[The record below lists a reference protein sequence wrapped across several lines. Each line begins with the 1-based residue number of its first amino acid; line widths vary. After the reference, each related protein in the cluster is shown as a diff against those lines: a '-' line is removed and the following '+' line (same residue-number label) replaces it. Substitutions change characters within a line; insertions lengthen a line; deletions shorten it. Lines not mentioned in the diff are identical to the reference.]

1 MRFLLVPGNN
11 SLSHLAKCL
20 ALESSLTSRG
30 HRVVVA
36 VSRRRAGFVEE
47 RGVDYRILPDIQES
61 DESGFPTTA
70 WFNRPKRIAECI
82 SAEVDLMKEIR
93 PDRVLG
99 VFRFTL
105 KASARL
111 AGVPFDS
118 LTCGCMLSR
127 FPEVLGFAPGEA
139 GSELQRY
146 YLDSFYRYAGAK
158 TSLALRSFGLPA
170 IGDIRSMLEGDRTF
184 LWDFPEF
191 APLPDRSSA
200 THVGP
205 VIWNGWPDGG
215 PDPDRFSAGRRP
227 LAVVTFGTCVMSVE
241 IASRIM
247 RILLDLGFEVLLA
260 AGGQDELMKAMADEP
275 FVTTRR
281 FAPLRSL
288 FPHASLTVCHG
299 GQLTIFEALSHRVP
313 VLIMPF
319 QPEQAHN
326 AVCLKRLG
334 CGDQLV
340 PAQPFRGNPEV
351 YLEAFRRMDDREIK
365 SVIRGLTEDPRT
377 GERLAA
383 TRDVLGKYDGTAT
396 LTSLV
401 ETDRA

>member
-11 SLSHLAKCL
+11 SLSHIAKCL

-36 VSRRRAGFVEE
+36 VSRKRAGFMEG
-47 RGVDYRILPDIQES
+47 RGVDTRILPDIQES
-61 DESGFPTTA
+61 DDAGFPTVA

-82 SAEVDLMKEIR
+82 SSEVELMKEIR

-118 LTCGCMLSR
+118 LTCGCMLSG
-127 FPEVLGFAPGEA
+127 FPEVLGFAPGES

-146 YLDSFYRYAGAK
+146 LLDSFYRYAGAK
-158 TSLALRSFGLPA
+158 TGLALRSFGLPA

-184 LWDFPEF
+184 LWDFPQF
-191 APLPDRSSA
+191 APLPDGVAA

-205 VIWNGWPDGG
+205 LSWNGWPVGG
-215 PDPDRFSAGRRP
+215 PDPVRLSVDRRP
-227 LAVVTFGTCVMSVE
+227 LAVVTFGTCVMSAE
-241 IASRIM
+241 FASRII

-260 AGGQDELMKAMADEP
+260 AGGQDELMNVMADEP
-275 FVTTRR
+275 YVTACR

-351 YLEAFRRMDDREIK
+351 YLEAFRRRDDREIK
-365 SVIRGLTEDPRT
+365 SVIRDLVEDPRT
-377 GERLAA
+377 GERLTAI
-383 TRDVLGKYDGTAT
+383 RDVLGTYDGTAR
-396 LTSLV
+396 LTSLI
-401 ETDRA
+401 ETG

>member
-36 VSRRRAGFVEE
+36 VSRGRVGFVEG
-47 RGVDYRILPDIQES
+47 RGVEYRILPDIQES
-61 DESGFPTTA
+61 DEAAFPTVA
-70 WFNRPKRIAECI
+70 WFNRPNRIAECI
-82 SAEVDLMKEIR
+82 SSEVDLMKEIR

-111 AGVPFDS
+111 AGIPFDS

-127 FPEVLGFAPGEA
+127 FPEVLGFAPGED

-170 IGDIRSMLEGDRTF
+170 IVDIRSMLEGDRTF

-191 APLPDRSSA
+191 APLPDRA
-200 THVGP
+200 TTTHVGP
-205 VIWNGWPDGG
+205 VSWNGWPDEG
-215 PDPDRFSAGRRP
+215 PDMDRISVGRRP
-227 LAVVTFGTCVMSVE
+227 LAVVTFGTCVMSPE
-241 IASRIM
+241 IASRII

-260 AGGQDELMKAMADEP
+260 AGGQVELMNVMAGEP
-275 FVTTRR
+275 YVTTCR

-288 FPHASLTVCHG
+288 LPHASLTVCHG

-313 VLIMPF
+313 VMIMPF

-340 PAQPFRGNPEV
+340 PAQPFRGNSEV
-351 YLEAFRRMDDREIK
+351 YLEAFRRRDDREIK
-365 SVIRGLTEDPRT
+365 SAIRGLVEDPRT
-377 GERLAA
+377 VERLAA
-383 TRDVLGKYDGTAT
+383 IREVLGTYDGTAS
-396 LTSLV
+396 LTSLI
-401 ETDRA
+401 ETGRA

>member
-1 MRFLLVPGNN
+1 MRLLLVPGNN

-36 VSRRRAGFVEE
+36 VSRKRAGFMEGRE
-47 RGVDYRILPDIQES
+47 VDTRILQDIQES
-61 DESGFPTTA
+61 DEAGFPTVA
-70 WFNRPKRIAECI
+70 WFRQWRRIAECI
-82 SAEVDLMKEIR
+82 SSEVDLIKEVR

-118 LTCGCMLSR
+118 LICGCMLPR
-127 FPEVLGFAPGEA
+127 FQEVLGFAPGEP

-170 IGDIRSMLEGDRTF
+170 IVDIRSMLEGDRTF

-191 APLPDRSSA
+191 APLPDGATA

-205 VIWNGWPDGG
+205 ISWNGWNDAG
-215 PDPDRFSAGRRP
+215 PDPGRVHVGDRP
-227 LAVVTFGTCVMSVE
+227 LAVVTFGTCTKSAE
-241 IASRIM
+241 TASRLM
-247 RILLDLGFEVLLA
+247 RILLDLGYEVVMA
-260 AGGQDELMKAMADEP
+260 AGGQNELMNVMADEP
-275 FVTTRR
+275 RVTIRR
-281 FAPLRSL
+281 FTPLRSL
-288 FPHASLTVCHG
+288 FSHASLTVCHG
-299 GQLTIFEALSHRVP
+299 GQLTVFEALSHRVP
-313 VLIMPF
+313 VLIIPF

-334 CGDQLV
+334 CGDRLV
-340 PAQPFRGNPEV
+340 PALPFRGNPEV
-351 YLEAFRRMDDREIK
+351 YLDAFRRTDDREIK
-365 SVIRGLTEDPRT
+365 SAIRDLVEDPHT
-377 GERLAA
+377 EGNLAA
-383 TRDVLGKYDGTAT
+383 IQETLGQYEGTAM
-396 LTSLV
+396 LTSLL
-401 ETDRA
+401 ETG

>member
-11 SLSHLAKCL
+11 SLSHVAKCL

-36 VSRRRAGFVEE
+36 VSRKRAGFVEG
-47 RGVDYRILPDIQES
+47 RGVDTRILPDIQES
-61 DESGFPTTA
+61 DEAGFPTVA
-70 WFNRPKRIAECI
+70 WFHRPKRIAECI
-82 SAEVDLMKEIR
+82 SSEVDLMKEIR

-111 AGVPFDS
+111 AGIPFDS
-118 LTCGCMLSR
+118 LSCGCMLPR
-127 FPEVLGFAPGEA
+127 YTEVLGFAPGEA

-191 APLPDRSSA
+191 APLPDGATA

-205 VIWNGWPDGG
+205 ISWNGWHDEG
-215 PDPDRFSAGRRP
+215 PDPGGVPVGRRP
-227 LAVVTFGTCVMSVE
+227 LAVVTFGTCMMSAE
-241 IASRIM
+241 AASRIL
-247 RILLDLGFEVLLA
+247 RILLDLGYEVVLA
-260 AGGQDELMKAMADEP
+260 AGGQNELMNVMADEP
-275 FVTTRR
+275 RVTIRR

-288 FPHASLTVCHG
+288 FSHASITVCHG
-299 GQLTIFEALSHRVP
+299 GQLTVFEALSHRIP

-334 CGDQLV
+334 CGDRLV
-340 PAQPFRGNPEV
+340 PALPFRGNPEV
-351 YLEAFRRMDDREIK
+351 YLEAFRRTEDREIQ
-365 SVIRGLTEDPRT
+365 SVIRGLIEDPGT
-377 GERLAA
+377 AGRLSAI
-383 TRDVLGKYDGTAT
+383 RDVLGKYDGTAT
-396 LTSLV
+396 LTSLI
-401 ETDRA
+401 ETG

>member
-36 VSRRRAGFVEE
+36 VSRKRAGFLEG
-47 RGVDYRILPDIQES
+47 RRVDYRILPDIQES
-61 DESGFPTTA
+61 DEAGFPTVA

-82 SAEVDLMKEIR
+82 SSEVDLMKEIGA
-93 PDRVLG
+93 DRVLG

-111 AGVPFDS
+111 AGIPFDS

-139 GSELQRY
+139 GSDLQRY

-200 THVGP
+200 IHVGP
-205 VIWNGWPDGG
+205 VTWNGWPNAGHA
-215 PDPDRFSAGRRP
+215 PDRVPAGRRP

-260 AGGQDELMKAMADEP
+260 AGGQDELMNVMADES
-275 FVTTRR
+275 FVTTCR
-281 FAPLRSL
+281 FAPLHSL

-313 VLIMPF
+313 VVIMPF

-334 CGDQLV
+334 CGDRLV

-351 YLEAFRRMDDREIK
+351 YLEAFRRRDDREIK
-365 SVIRGLTEDPRT
+365 SAIRALVDDPRT
-377 GERLAA
+377 GEKLTAIRE
-383 TRDVLGKYDGTAT
+383 VLGKYDGTAR
-396 LTSLV
+396 LTSLL
-401 ETDRA
+401 ETG

>member
-36 VSRRRAGFVEE
+36 VSRGRVGSVEG
-47 RGVDYRILPDIQES
+47 RGVDYRVLPDIQES
-61 DESGFPTTA
+61 DDAGFPTVE
-70 WFNRPKRIAECI
+70 WFKRPKRIAECI
-82 SAEVDLMKEIR
+82 SSEVDLMKEIR

-105 KASARL
+105 KASARM

-118 LTCGCMLSR
+118 LTCGCMLSG
-127 FPEVLGFAPGEA
+127 FPEVLGFAPGEP

-158 TSLALRSFGLPA
+158 TSLALRMFGLPP

-191 APLPDRSSA
+191 APLPDRTTA

-205 VIWNGWPDGG
+205 VYWNGWHDAGSG
-215 PDPDRFSAGRRP
+215 PNRVPVGERP
-227 LAVVTFGTCVMSVE
+227 LALVTFGTCVTSVE
-241 IASRIM
+241 VATRIM
-247 RILLDLGFEVLLA
+247 RILIDLGFEVLLA
-260 AGGQDELMKAMADEP
+260 AGGQNDLMKVMTNEP
-275 FVTTRR
+275 FVTSCR
-281 FAPLRSL
+281 FAPLHSL
-288 FPHASLTVCHG
+288 FRRASLTVCHG

-326 AVCLKRLG
+326 AVCIKRLG

-340 PAQPFRGNPEV
+340 PAQSFRGNPEV
-351 YLEAFRRMDDREIK
+351 YLEALRRRDDREIQ
-365 SVIRGLTEDPRT
+365 SVIRNLVEDPRT
-377 GERLAA
+377 GERLTAV
-383 TRDVLGKYDGTAT
+383 REVLGKYDGTAS
-396 LTSLV
+396 LTSLIGS
-401 ETDRA
+401 DGA